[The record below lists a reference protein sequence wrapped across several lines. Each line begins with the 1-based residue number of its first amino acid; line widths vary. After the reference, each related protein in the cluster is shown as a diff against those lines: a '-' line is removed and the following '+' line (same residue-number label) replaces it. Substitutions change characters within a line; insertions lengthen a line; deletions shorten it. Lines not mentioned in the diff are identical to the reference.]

1 MKRLESLDQLRVGT
15 RIKIVAKCE
24 KFSVT
29 TSVKKLIKMW
39 SERGD
44 GSVYGKKDTEVL
56 VNRTKNHYFSMNA
69 YLANDSQWVKEVY
82 VLDGTDRRLRNNR
95 QPKQGRGE

>member
-1 MKRLESLDQLRVGT
+1 MSKLERLDQLRVGT
-15 RIKIVAKCE
+15 RIKIVAKSE
-24 KFSVT
+24 RDSAV

-39 SERGD
+39 SENGD
-44 GSVYGKKDTEVL
+44 GSVYGKQDTEIL

-82 VLDGTDRRLRNNR
+82 VLDGIDKRLKNKR
-95 QPKQGRGE
+95 